1 MVVNMLLVVEQYS
14 ISHKNWVRAQST
26 GEGGLGYFM
35 ERAEVKE
42 PLTQLIENNRETA
55 LSNWSIGGDVLL

>member
-35 ERAEVKE
+35 ERAE
-42 PLTQLIENNRETA
+42 PLAQLIENNRETA